1 MRIGENAFDGC
12 SGLAEILL
20 PEEMEEIG
28 DYAFRDCTKLAEIR
42 LPIGIKYIGY
52 STFSGCMSLV
62 DIEIPEGVAIISGGA
77 FYRCISLRSIALP
90 VSLLDWGTSGGIQQ
104 GAFEGCVAL
113 KDVRFAGTQAQ
124 WEGMI
129 LHEYKNDPILDATVY
144 CIDDAPSGDSGN
156 TTLPSSGTVPQGAIA
171 TGPVDN
177 TQEQQEKQ
185 EENAENISLV
195 WIVVAITAGIFVV
208 TAVVLVT
215 KKK

>member
-1 MRIGENAFDGC
+1 
-12 SGLAEILL
+12 
-20 PEEMEEIG
+20 MEEIG
-28 DYAFRDCTKLAEIR
+28 NYAFRDCTKLAEIR

-62 DIEIPEGVAIISGGA
+62 EIEIPEGVAIISGGA

-144 CIDDAPSGDSGN
+144 CIDDAPSGDNGT
-156 TTLPSSGTVPQGAIA
+156 TTLPSSGTVPQGSTA
-171 TGPVDN
+171 TRPVDH
-177 TQEQQEKQ
+177 TQGQHEQQEKQ
-185 EENAENISLV
+185 EQNDENISVV
-195 WIVVAITAGIFVV
+195 WIVVAITAGIFIVV
-208 TAVVLVT
+208 AVVLIT